1 MKEFTN
7 IDINTMTQKEKDEF
21 LFGLIPHLK
30 HFKSEKGAEGTV
42 YFIDDKFIVKEYL
55 SPAVIGTVAEVDF
68 NKVFDL
74 YCEEIKGF
82 SDKGYSVPKIYSW
95 TKIQPK
101 NKIFSKDVYPRCYI
115 LEERI
120 NGRALYLPKLSSCD
134 ELFKDLVSKNK
145 FYNIMDNPNSNTV
158 IYKEMVKRYIS
169 DYILANEYIISM
181 SDNDLDAFISSI
193 GNMFEE
199 AEYGLPDVHA
209 SNVLMVDNKLILI
222 DNYMAVKKD
231 NVLFDEQTVEDFLI
245 ARLSIL
251 FGANERVLKLGAK
264 DNLSNDL
271 EIKKLIEQNSLFC
284 YDALEKILKSMKRCL
299 NGKMVESHRA
309 LHTAYQR
316 MSKILGFNN
325 AINLIKI
332 VNERYF

>member
-1 MKEFTN
+1 MKKFDN
-7 IDINTMTQKEKDEF
+7 VDINIMTKKEIDEYLYF
-21 LFGLIPHLK
+21 LIPRLR
-30 HFKSEKGAEGTV
+30 HFKSEKGAEGSV

-55 SPAVIGTVAEVDF
+55 RPAISNNVVEVDF

-74 YCEEIKGF
+74 YCEEIKSF
-82 SDKGYSVPKIYSW
+82 SDKGYLVSKIYSW

-101 NKIFSKDVYPRCYI
+101 NNIFSKDVYPRCYI

-120 NGRALYLPKLSSCD
+120 NGRGLYLPKLSSCD

-145 FYNIMDNPNSNTV
+145 FHNIMDNPNSNMV

-169 DYILANEYIISM
+169 DYIFSNEYIISM
-181 SDNDLDAFISSI
+181 SDNDLDAFILSI

-199 AEYGLPDVHA
+199 AEYGLPDVHS
-209 SNVLMVDNKLILI
+209 SNVLMADNKLILI

-231 NVLFDEQTVEDFLI
+231 NALFDEQTVEDFLI

-251 FGANERVLKLGAK
+251 FGANEKVLKLGAK
-264 DNLSNDL
+264 NNLSNDL
-271 EIKKLIEQNSLFC
+271 EIKNLIEQNSLFC
-284 YDALEKILKSMKRCL
+284 YAALEKILKSMKRCL
-299 NGKMVESHRA
+299 NGKTVESHRV

-316 MSKILGFNN
+316 ISKILGFDN
-325 AINLIKI
+325 ARELITI
-332 VNERYF
+332 VNERYL